1 MALNIKKGD
10 NVVVIAGKDKGKN
23 GKVLATA
30 PSDNSVIVAG
40 VNIIVKH
47 KKPRSA
53 QDKGGIVK
61 KEGKIDASNVQVIC
75 PTCNKATRIAIDF
88 VDNKKVR
95 KCKKCGAVIDSNAKA
110 TSKKADKK
118 ADKKVEKVVEEKVE
132 KKPAKATKS
141 TTKTT
146 KVADQKAPAKQTTKK
161 TTTTRKVGN
170 SK

>member
-95 KCKKCGAVIDSNAKA
+95 KCKKCGAVIDSNVKA
-110 TSKKADKK
+110 TSKK

-132 KKPAKATKS
+132 KKPAKTTKS

>member
-95 KCKKCGAVIDSNAKA
+95 KCKKCGAVIDSNVKA
-110 TSKKADKK
+110 TSKK

-132 KKPAKATKS
+132 KKPAKTTKS

-161 TTTTRKVGN
+161 TTTTRKVCN

>member
-95 KCKKCGAVIDSNAKA
+95 NCKKCGAVIDGNVKA
-110 TSKKADKK
+110 TSKK

-132 KKPAKATKS
+132 KKPAKTTKS

>member
-1 MALNIKKGD
+1 MNFKTGD
-10 NVVVIAGKDKGKN
+10 KVVVIAGKDKGKN

-95 KCKKCGAVIDSNAKA
+95 KCKKCGAVIDGNVKA
-110 TSKKADKK
+110 TSKK

-132 KKPAKATKS
+132 KKPAKTTKS

>member
-95 KCKKCGAVIDSNAKA
+95 KCKKCGAVIDSNVKA
-110 TSKKADKK
+110 TSKK
-118 ADKKVEKVVEEKVE
+118 ADKKVEKVVEEKVD
-132 KKPAKATKS
+132 KKPAKTTKS

>member
-95 KCKKCGAVIDSNAKA
+95 KCKKCGAVIDSNVKA
-110 TSKKADKK
+110 TSKK

-132 KKPAKATKS
+132 KKPAKTTKS

-161 TTTTRKVGN
+161 ITTTRKVGN

>member
-95 KCKKCGAVIDSNAKA
+95 KCKKCGAVIDSNVKA
-110 TSKKADKK
+110 TSKK

-132 KKPAKATKS
+132 KKPAKTTKS

-170 SK
+170 RK